1 MHFEKKFMDL
11 TKIVSITGKPGLY
24 KVIAETPKKIIVQ
37 SLEDPRKKIPVG
49 SNFQVALLD
58 KITIYTLDGN
68 DLFLKDIF
76 EKIET
81 SELEVPSANDAPAEL
96 RTYFKE
102 IAPNHDESRVYASD
116 LKKIVKWYNLLK
128 KQNN

>member
-1 MHFEKKFMDL
+1 MDL

-68 DLFLKDIF
+68 DLYLKDIF
-76 EKIET
+76 EKIES

>member
-1 MHFEKKFMDL
+1 MDL
-11 TKIVSITGKPGLY
+11 NKIVSITGKQGLY

-68 DLFLKDIF
+68 DLFLKDIL
-76 EKIET
+76 EKIKN
-81 SELEVPSANDAPAEL
+81 SELELPSANCAPAEL
-96 RTYFKE
+96 RAYFKQ
-102 IAPNHDESRVYASD
+102 IAPNHDEGRVYASD
-116 LKKIVKWYNLLK
+116 LKKIIKWYQLLN
-128 KQNN
+128 KQND

>member
-1 MHFEKKFMDL
+1 MDL

-68 DLFLKDIF
+68 DLYLKDIF
-76 EKIET
+76 EKIES
-81 SELEVPSANDAPAEL
+81 SELEVPSANDTPAEL

>member
-1 MHFEKKFMDL
+1 MDL
-11 TKIVSITGKPGLY
+11 KKIVSITGKPGLY

-37 SLEDPRKKIPVG
+37 SLEDSRKKIPVG

-76 EKIET
+76 EKIENT
-81 SELEVPSANDAPAEL
+81 ELELPSANDAPANL
-96 RTYFKE
+96 RSYFKE
-102 IAPNHDESRVYASD
+102 IAPNHDEGRVYASD
-116 LKKIVKWYNLLK
+116 LKKIIKWYTLLK
-128 KQNN
+128 KQAV

>member
-1 MHFEKKFMDL
+1 MDL

>member
-1 MHFEKKFMDL
+1 
-11 TKIVSITGKPGLY
+11 
-24 KVIAETPKKIIVQ
+24 
-37 SLEDPRKKIPVG
+37 VG

-68 DLFLKDIF
+68 DLYLKDIF
-76 EKIET
+76 EKIES
-81 SELEVPSANDAPAEL
+81 SELEVPSANDTPAEL